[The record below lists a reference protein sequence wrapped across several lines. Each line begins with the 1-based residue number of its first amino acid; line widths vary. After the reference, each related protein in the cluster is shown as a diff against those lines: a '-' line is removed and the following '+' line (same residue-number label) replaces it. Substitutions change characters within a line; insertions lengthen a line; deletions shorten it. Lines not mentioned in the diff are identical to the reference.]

1 MSGDWSTSREWS
13 ADHGRYPIDEGA
25 DYGFSTSA
33 NSTDFKHDDEYTDGA
48 ARGNQFR
55 GSRYRMDDN
64 EAGQRHNTRDMYGYD
79 NENME
84 SRFGGGRGGHGFQ
97 GKYGNHYGSLPLA
110 GEDQR
115 HWQNSGPS
123 GQRGY
128 FKGAQSR
135 SNSDH
140 GPMYANRSRS
150 DNGPDGASNAGRYK
164 RNIPIAPKDKDV
176 NRTIFMRASSET
188 VVHSDDIAEWFS
200 RFGEV
205 ADVCNLIGRSGI
217 CYVMFYDSRCVQQ
230 VLKSAGSHIRISG
243 VHLSLQPSRHRPD
256 AIGRRPNP
264 EDYQASVLLSLE
276 GSKTMQGFTE
286 SDRAQFE
293 DEDPMFQN
301 NAETRVSMKATDH
314 KGASS
319 LQIPGIGPMGS
330 QKESAVASGVATSDK
345 FDVLSRLT
353 LDPSLLK
360 KTQAAKEILQQ
371 HKGLLGL
378 DLPIGHQTQS
388 HTLPADSNA
397 ENTASSTSTTGT
409 MIDESVTNDYVKMG
423 VQNKEP
429 SFGAHM
435 HAKLFSDPSDQRRSE
450 PLVSSLLL
458 SGLSAQDEDNVAAAT
473 AASVG
478 ETHPASD
485 YLVKEHVNYA
495 DTSKLA
501 YSPFEALPRPET
513 EENKQPQQEGDL
525 GMSVQSQQQD
535 DAQDQS
541 DGISRLLGILA
552 QVQKSAYD
560 EVKK

>member
-1 MSGDWSTSREWS
+1 MTRVIAVVFSTIAAALAVSAWQPDRLIEGREMMPAEKLQLHTLSTGDMSPITNHIGDKSDTVEKTGIMARKMGEPPVFTASGKDGRFSPYTRSTYDTRGEDHYSQRHYDSRDGEDDTASVQYSKDPYSEHNHEHRKTRSRSRSRQARRGYYDRDAVDTSDMHVLGSEFTSSPQSDSRMGAGSEHRPRGRGGGAPTRGRERGRGRGLRGRGGGMSGDWSTSREWS
-13 ADHGRYPIDEGA
+13 ADHSRYPIDEGA

-33 NSTDFKHDDEYTDGA
+33 NSTDFKYDDEYTDGT

-55 GSRYRMDDN
+55 GSRYRMDDD
-64 EAGQRHNTRDMYGYD
+64 EAGQRHNTRDMYCYD

-128 FKGAQSR
+128 FKDAQSR

-176 NRTIFMRASSET
+176 NRTIFMRAPSET

-276 GSKTMQGFTE
+276 GSKTMHGFTE

-293 DEDPMFQN
+293 EDQGVYEGYRP
-301 NAETRVSMKATDH
+301 
-314 KGASS
+314 
-319 LQIPGIGPMGS
+319 
-330 QKESAVASGVATSDK
+330 QKC
-345 FDVLSRLT
+345 
-353 LDPSLLK
+353 
-360 KTQAAKEILQQ
+360 I
-371 HKGLLGL
+371 
-378 DLPIGHQTQS
+378 
-388 HTLPADSNA
+388 
-397 ENTASSTSTTGT
+397 
-409 MIDESVTNDYVKMG
+409 
-423 VQNKEP
+423 
-429 SFGAHM
+429 
-435 HAKLFSDPSDQRRSE
+435 
-450 PLVSSLLL
+450 
-458 SGLSAQDEDNVAAAT
+458 
-473 AASVG
+473 
-478 ETHPASD
+478 
-485 YLVKEHVNYA
+485 
-495 DTSKLA
+495 
-501 YSPFEALPRPET
+501 
-513 EENKQPQQEGDL
+513 
-525 GMSVQSQQQD
+525 
-535 DAQDQS
+535 
-541 DGISRLLGILA
+541 
-552 QVQKSAYD
+552 
-560 EVKK
+560 